1 MAGFPVRV
9 QASVTKGY
17 IHPALQ
23 RASSKSVWS
32 VLCDVAATCS
42 CGTFAVG
49 LIQTE
54 MCGKYKPHR
63 ENSLIILYWLHR

>member
-17 IHPALQ
+17 IHLALQ
-23 RASSKSVWS
+23 RASSGSVWS
-32 VLCDVAATCS
+32 VLCDVAATGTRS

-54 MCGKYKPHR
+54 MCSKYKPHR
-63 ENSLIILYWLHR
+63 KNILIILY